1 MSVLTPRLRG
11 GAPGLPTDDER
22 ERLRALLC
30 AMEDAIQEHVI
41 RARDDASMEDLS
53 HIESVTDS
61 DTIYY
66 IDRVSEEAILR
77 WFEQHW
83 PSDLATILVME
94 GLPDSRPTV
103 FPADIP
109 EASARF
115 VCIVDPIDGTRG
127 LMYDKRSAWVLAGIA
142 PNLGLETTLADIEV
156 AVMTELPVT
165 KQRLVDQLSAV
176 KGKGPAGVI
185 AERSSSDSLGSLR
198 KGERVAISPR
208 PSTAHDLHH
217 GYVSFSRFFPAGK
230 ELLARFEE
238 QLHTSLYGAD
248 KIAELAIFEDQ
259 YICSGGQIYE
269 LCMGHDRMI
278 ADLRPLAHETLGLAG
293 AMACHP
299 YDVCTALI
307 LTELGGVAS
316 DPYGG
321 PLRIPLDTTSPV
333 AWLGYANPSLAEH
346 VQPVLGELLESFFP
360 KPG

>member
-127 LMYDKRSAWVLAGIA
+127 LMYDKRSAWVLAGVA

-185 AERSSSDSLGSLR
+185 AERSSRTISTTATWASHVFLLR
-198 KGERVAISPR
+198 ARNCSRALRSSCTLACTGPTRSPSSRSSRIS
-208 PSTAHDLHH
+208 T
-217 GYVSFSRFFPAGK
+217 
-230 ELLARFEE
+230 
-238 QLHTSLYGAD
+238 
-248 KIAELAIFEDQ
+248 
-259 YICSGGQIYE
+259 
-269 LCMGHDRMI
+269 
-278 ADLRPLAHETLGLAG
+278 
-293 AMACHP
+293 
-299 YDVCTALI
+299 
-307 LTELGGVAS
+307 
-316 DPYGG
+316 
-321 PLRIPLDTTSPV
+321 
-333 AWLGYANPSLAEH
+333 
-346 VQPVLGELLESFFP
+346 
-360 KPG
+360 